1 MDKKKI
7 VVKTSIYKEL
17 WEKVESYAQRHD
29 EDIDTALRKLLAKG
43 LFEETKRRILENY
56 QRGRITLREM
66 AELLGVDYWE
76 AQDILSEEGIPL
88 INLPQ
93 EEIEKRIKD
102 VNKEC
107 SKHSYKWS

>member
-1 MDKKKI
+1 MNKEKI
-7 VVKTSIYKEL
+7 VVKTSIYKDL
-17 WEKVESYAQRHD
+17 WEKVSSYAQRHN

-43 LFEETKRRILENY
+43 LFEETKKRILENY

-88 INLPQ
+88 INLS
-93 EEIEKRIKD
+93 EKEIEKRIKD
-102 VNKEC
+102 ANKDRL
-107 SKHSYKWS
+107 